1 MPKLREA
8 TGRWD
13 RAAVV
18 LVLFAF
24 SCLVVDTFASG
35 AAAATFAGAGAVLA
49 GAAATRLGDIF
60 SQSRAN
66 AESAK
71 GSRIADLDGSR
82 RLAYMSLMTIGTGD
96 YGLAASLLNALVH
109 HQEGVTE
116 EEAMMHLRVLATGR
130 DCDDSEAWLRGQIQ
144 RISAE
149 CEALAQTP

>member
-60 SQSRAN
+60 SQSRAK
-66 AESAK
+66 AESAE
-71 GSRIADLDGSR
+71 GSRIADLYENPPPGLHVADDHRHR
-82 RLAYMSLMTIGTGD
+82 RLRPGRV
-96 YGLAASLLNALVH
+96 LLNALVH

-116 EEAMMHLRVLATGR
+116 EEAMTHLRALAIGR

-144 RISAE
+144 RINAE
-149 CEALAQTP
+149 CEALVQTP